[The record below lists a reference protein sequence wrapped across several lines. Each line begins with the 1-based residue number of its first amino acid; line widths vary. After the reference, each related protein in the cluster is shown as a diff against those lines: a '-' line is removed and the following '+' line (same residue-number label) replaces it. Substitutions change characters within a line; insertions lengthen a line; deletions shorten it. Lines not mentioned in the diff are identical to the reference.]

1 MKINWG
7 TAVVIAFGL
16 FMAFILYFVFLVQSD
31 TKYDNEL
38 VVEDYY
44 IQEGKTQENIEKET
58 NVLNLTEKVKISKEN
73 NTLKIQFPVDFISD
87 SVQGTVKLYR
97 PSDKKFDFTLPIK
110 LTNNEMVVPQDK
122 LLPGNWEVILD
133 WKHQGKDY
141 LINQSVYF

>member
-7 TAVVIAFGL
+7 TGVVIAFAL

-44 IQEGKTQENIEKET
+44 IQEGKAQENIEKET
-58 NVLNLTEKVKISKEN
+58 NVLNLTGKVKISKEN
-73 NTLKIQFPVDFISD
+73 NILKIQFPAEFIND

-110 LTNNEMVVPQDK
+110 LTNNEMIVPQDK

>member
-7 TAVVIAFGL
+7 TGVVIAFAL

-44 IQEGKTQENIEKET
+44 IQEAKAQENIEKET
-58 NVLNLTEKVKISKEN
+58 NVLTLTEKVKISKEN
-73 NTLKIQFPVDFISD
+73 SALKIQFPAEFIND

-110 LTNNEMVVPQDK
+110 LTNNEMVIPQDK

>member
-7 TAVVIAFGL
+7 TGVVIAFAL

-44 IQEGKTQENIEKET
+44 IQEGKAQENIEKET

-73 NTLKIQFPVDFISD
+73 NTLKIQFPAEFISD

>member
-7 TAVVIAFGL
+7 TGVVIAFAL

-44 IQEGKTQENIEKET
+44 IQEGKAQENIEKET

-73 NTLKIQFPVDFISD
+73 NTLKIQFPAEFISD
-87 SVQGTVKLYR
+87 SVKGTVKLYR

>member
-7 TAVVIAFGL
+7 TGVVIAFAL

-44 IQEGKTQENIEKET
+44 IQEGKAQENIEKET

-73 NTLKIQFPVDFISD
+73 NTLKIQFPAEFISD
-87 SVQGTVKLYR
+87 SVKGTVKLYR

-110 LTNNEMVVPQDK
+110 LTNNEMVIPQDK